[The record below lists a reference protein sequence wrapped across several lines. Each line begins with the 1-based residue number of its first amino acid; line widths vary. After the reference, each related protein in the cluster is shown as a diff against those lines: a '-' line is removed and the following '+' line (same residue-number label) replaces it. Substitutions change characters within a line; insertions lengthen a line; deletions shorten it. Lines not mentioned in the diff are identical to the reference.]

1 MLDFTCILTKQTIS
15 VGLNTFESYPPKM
28 KQNILAHYY
37 KETVQ
42 EVVQIMS
49 SMMEKYDQMF
59 NRLLETNVPQL
70 KAVRR
75 KIRYIFV

>member
-1 MLDFTCILTKQTIS
+1 
-15 VGLNTFESYPPKM
+15 
-28 KQNILAHYY
+28 
-37 KETVQ
+37 
-42 EVVQIMS
+42 
-49 SMMEKYDQMF
+49 MEKYDQMF